1 MSNVPTVNGKPWYTS
16 KTLWFNG
23 LVLVLGAAEMNFK
36 LLEQHIPGSVFTVL
50 AFVLSVGNVLL
61 RFITTTAL
69 IIPRVDP
76 PAPPAPP
83 GQAGFISLQ
92 ALVWAAILAVGLF
105 FVWDSGR
112 DSADAK
118 WLKKQA
124 AQQKVDQDE
133 RDRLARLAAIAAQF
147 EIDEQ
152 RRSAER
158 SAHLLGVMKHARS
171 QFPLLAKPL
180 GVAGAAGAGGACPSG
195 AVRPGAAAPGEL
207 EGYQAGPEI
216 ALVPWPVPVDPD
228 LTLTLGAVWLWNAAL
243 SGQTDLAAGAC
254 RIDATTGQA
263 DPACSQPSGL
273 DLDAAFANQAANA
286 AACREDRA
294 RHQRLI
300 DYLHSLSPTL
310 LSK

>member
-1 MSNVPTVNGKPWYTS
+1 MNAAVPTVNGKPWYTS

-76 PAPPAPP
+76 PAPPTPP
-83 GQAGFISLQ
+83 GQAGFIDLQ
-92 ALVWAAILAVGLF
+92 ALVWAGILAVCLF

-118 WLKKQA
+118 WLKKEA

-171 QFPLLAKPL
+171 QFPLTVSHRGAVPA
-180 GVAGAAGAGGACPSG
+180 GGGSGSCVPIGIPADGAAQQEPH
-195 AVRPGAAAPGEL
+195 
-207 EGYQAGPEI
+207 I
-216 ALVPWPVPVDPD
+216 LVLPVPSDPD
-228 LTLTLGAVWLWNAAL
+228 PELTLGGVWLWNAAL

-263 DPACSQPSGL
+263 DPACSQPSGV

-300 DYLHSLSPTL
+300 DYLKRTKEPQ
-310 LSK
+310 